1 MNNVYNEHLE
11 HFENSDEL
19 RSREFLCTPSA
30 RRREYFTTLDPRKH
44 TLDKSGV
51 LRFDFLFSYWVFLW
65 AIAFYFIPNNN
76 THPFTTFI
84 KRNVQPMFAL
94 YVALAE
100 NMALFI
106 AVLYYNPQWELIIK
120 FITMILVVKIIP
132 LYLLRNYTFHWETN
146 IVSFV
151 CIFGLYNAYL
161 FWNDTNMIEIYKKT
175 IYSIITNQPNT
186 PFFYWVEWMKQTEV
200 INTYF

>member
-11 HFENSDEL
+11 TL
-19 RSREFLCTPSA
+19 RSTPSA
-30 RRREYFTTLDPRKH
+30 PKGTGVSSRPEYEKTPENDVRRSLDPRKH

-76 THPFTTFI
+76 THPLTAFI

-100 NMALFI
+100 NMAIFI
-106 AVLYYNPQWELIIK
+106 AVLYYNPEWELIIK
-120 FITMILVVKIIP
+120 FVTMILVVKIIP
-132 LYLLRNYTFHWETN
+132 LYLLRNYTIHWKTD

-151 CIFGLYNAYL
+151 CIFGIYNAYL
-161 FWNDTNMIEIYKKT
+161 FWNNTNMIEIYKKT
-175 IYSIITNQPNT
+175 VHSIITNQPNT
-186 PFFYWVEWMKQTEV
+186 PFFSWVEWMKQQRL
-200 INTYF
+200 